1 MKKYDQKGGVLALL
15 LNIILLAAL
24 IGAAAFGW
32 TQYQQNQDYKTK
44 FDQKVQTEIA
54 KAETAQAAKLSLE
67 FAERE
72 KSPSKT
78 FKGPATYGSIQFKYP
93 KSWSAYVDQS
103 NGSSPING
111 YFFPDVVPST
121 TRNSQTP
128 TAFALRVEL
137 VHADYDQIVKQMDSQ
152 ITQGKLKAVAYV
164 PPAMKG
170 KSDVQTGV
178 RFDGQIEQNLS
189 GSMVVIKV
197 RDKTLKI
204 YTESNKYLSDFNNPV
219 LKTLTFSP

>member
-1 MKKYDQKGGVLALL
+1 VL
-15 LNIILLAAL
+15 IAAVIG
-24 IGAAAFGW
+24 IGAFAAS
-32 TQYQQNQDYKTK
+32 QYQQNQDYKNK
-44 FDQKVQTEIA
+44 FDDKVKQEVT
-54 KAETAQAAKLSLE
+54 KAEAAQAAKLNQD

-103 NGSSPING
+103 GSSKPING
-111 YFFPDVVPST
+111 YFFPGVVPST
-121 TRNSQTP
+121 VQNSRTP
-128 TAFALRVEL
+128 TAFALRLEL
-137 VHADYDQIVKQMDSQ
+137 VDTDYDQIVKQMDSQ
-152 ITQGKLKAVAYV
+152 ITQGNLKASAYV
-164 PPAMKG
+164 PPQMKG
-170 KSDVQTGV
+170 KADVQTGV

-204 YTESNKYLSDFNNPV
+204 YTESAKYLSDFNDTV
-219 LKTLTFSP
+219 LKNLTFSP